1 MFDKRNCEKR
11 YDFYSIKKRREEK
24 FTFQLKS
31 HFQSRKMICE
41 QRERKSERQR
51 KKATQH
57 ANTSSQGTFYPSEME
72 TNQIVTF

>member
-11 YDFYSIKKRREEK
+11 YDFYSINKRREEK

-41 QRERKSERQR
+41 QRERDSEKKRRNMLTQALKVHSIPR
-51 KKATQH
+51 KWK
-57 ANTSSQGTFYPSEME
+57 
-72 TNQIVTF
+72 QIK